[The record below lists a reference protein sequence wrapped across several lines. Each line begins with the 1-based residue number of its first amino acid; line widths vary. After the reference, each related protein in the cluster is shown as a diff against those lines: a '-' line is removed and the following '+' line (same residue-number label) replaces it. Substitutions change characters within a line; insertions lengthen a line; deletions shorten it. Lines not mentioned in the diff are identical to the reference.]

1 MKTRQGRENLFC
13 LVFYGIF
20 GWYRCEK
27 AFAVKTGLQMR
38 AFGI

>member
-20 GWYRCEK
+20 RWNRCEK